1 MTKIKLHTYEY
12 DDKFRYCDYCDF
24 KTEYDDGHC
33 YDGHIWLDDCGTTV
47 CNNCIRNNIVKLDDD
62 GYIFHE
68 VEDD

>member
-12 DDKFRYCDYCDF
+12 DDNFRYCDYCDF

-47 CNNCIRNNIVKLDDD
+47 CNNCINNNIVKLDDD

-68 VEDD
+68 VEND